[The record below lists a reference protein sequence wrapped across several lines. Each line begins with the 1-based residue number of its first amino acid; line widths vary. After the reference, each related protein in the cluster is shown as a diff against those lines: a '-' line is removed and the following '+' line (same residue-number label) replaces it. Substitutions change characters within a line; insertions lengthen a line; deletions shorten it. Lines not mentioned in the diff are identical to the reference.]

1 MSTIDTNV
9 ALDSANNK
17 YREALD
23 EIIVAKN
30 SVKTIEEKLS
40 NKENF
45 DGFSSIDE
53 VISMITNL
61 KSDLKKV
68 ETDLRNARSN
78 CDAQKKLIIDET
90 AGGDN
95 Q

>member
-23 EIIVAKN
+23 GIIVAKN
-30 SVKTIEEKLS
+30 LVIVIEEKLS

-61 KSDLKKV
+61 KSDLNNV
-68 ETDLRNARSN
+68 ATDLRNARSN
-78 CDAQKKLIIDET
+78 CNTQKKSIIDET
-90 AGGDN
+90 EGGEN